1 MTSVFPR
8 VHEPLARHH
17 SAMNLVPHQ
26 TKPSRAALR
35 SALAA
40 LGLLLPLTLG
50 ACSGLNGQ
58 SDGVSARG
66 FGSLPLRSSGDEGQY
81 TAGLE
86 GITKSYVRDIS
97 AQELTLAGLDNLTKV
112 DGSLFLNQDTNGHI
126 LLASRSGQAV
136 SLDLPRRGSNRG
148 WARFT
153 AEAVR
158 SAKVLS
164 PRLASLDREDIYE
177 AVFDGYMSRLDKH
190 SRYWTPKQAQVLWEQ
205 LLGFGGIGIN
215 LEFTD
220 SGVKVLKVIRN
231 SPAERAGLQ
240 AGDLIVGIDGVSL
253 NVNVPEQDTL
263 SRLRGEVGSQVTLSI
278 NRGGRLMSRR
288 LVREQVVPQTVDAGI
303 SDGIL
308 YLEISGF
315 AKSTAEDVAY
325 SILVAQQQVGGR
337 LRGIILDL
345 RENPGG
351 LLPAATIISDLFLR
365 EGLIVSTRGRS
376 ADANQEFYAEKEDI
390 SGGAPIVVLV
400 NGNSASA
407 AEILAAALQDNRRA
421 VVVGSSSYGKGSV
434 QTNIRLPNDGRMSVT
449 LAEFFGPAGLPLNTV
464 GVTPALCTTAP
475 VVSPQKR
482 LSLLASGRLD
492 SPLPTA
498 AAHLRSE
505 GYQARELVRNYCPPK
520 DGLDPDDLAFAK
532 ALLQQPA
539 YYTYALG
546 LSNPNRR

>member
-1 MTSVFPR
+1 MAFSFRTSDGLSHFIKTQGHDRQPG
-8 VHEPLARHH
+8 PKLLAR
-17 SAMNLVPHQ
+17 
-26 TKPSRAALR
+26 TKSLAKLAL
-35 SALAA
+35 LPLA
-40 LGLLLPLTLG
+40 LGLS
-50 ACSGLNGQ
+50 ACTSMHPSGLSAASGPSFGGQ
-58 SDGVSARG
+58 
-66 FGSLPLRSSGDEGQY
+66 PLRGVNDEGQFV
-81 TAGLE
+81 AGLE

-97 AQELTLAGLDNLTKV
+97 AQELTLAGLSNLAQV

-126 LLASRSGQAV
+126 LLASRTGQAV
-136 SLDLPRRGSNRG
+136 SLDLPRRSSNRS

-153 AEAVR
+153 AEAVK

-215 LEFTD
+215 LEFTNA
-220 SGVKVLKVIRN
+220 GVKVLKVIRN

-240 AGDLIVGIDGVSL
+240 AGDLIIGIDGVSL
-253 NVNVPEQDTL
+253 DVSAPEQETL
-263 SRLRGEVGSQVTLSI
+263 NKLRGEVGSKVSLTI
-278 NRGGRLMSRR
+278 NRSGQVLTRR

-303 SDGIL
+303 ADGIL

-315 AKSTAEDVAY
+315 AKSTPEDVAY
-325 SILVAQQQVGGR
+325 SILVAQKQVGGR
-337 LRGIILDL
+337 LNGIILDL

-351 LLPAATIISDLFLR
+351 LLPAATIISDLFLKQ
-365 EGLIVSTRGRS
+365 GLIVSTRGRS
-376 ADANQEFYAEKEDI
+376 EDANQEFYAEKEDI
-390 SGGAPIVVLV
+390 SGGAPIVVMV

-449 LAEFFGPAGLPLNTV
+449 LAEFFGPSGLPLNTV

-475 VVSPQKR
+475 VAAPEQR
-482 LSLLASGRLD
+482 LAMLASGQLD
-492 SPLPTA
+492 SPVPKA
-498 AAHLRSE
+498 AAHLRAE
-505 GYQARELVRNYCPPK
+505 GRAAREVVRHYCPPK
-520 DGLDPDDLAFAK
+520 EGFDPDDLSFAK
-532 ALLQQPA
+532 ALLQRPA
-539 YYTYALG
+539 YYNYALG
-546 LSNPNRR
+546 LSDPNRH

>member
-1 MTSVFPR
+1 MTSAFHR
-8 VHEPLARHH
+8 VHEPFDKHSTSARQPDLF
-17 SAMNLVPHQ
+17 A
-26 TKPSRAALR
+26 AALR
-35 SALAA
+35 RLSQAWPALLLTLPLALA
-40 LGLLLPLTLG
+40 G
-50 ACSGLNGQ
+50 CSSLNNG
-58 SDGVSARG
+58 SDGLANRG
-66 FGSLPLRSSGDEGQY
+66 FGALPLRGDSDEGQY
-81 TAGLE
+81 VAGLE
-86 GITKSYVRDIS
+86 GITKSYVRDIG
-97 AQELTLAGLDNLTKV
+97 AQELTLAGLDNLAKV
-112 DGSLFLNQDTNGHI
+112 DGSLFLNQDTSGHI
-126 LLASRSGQAV
+126 LLASRNGQAV
-136 SLDLPRRGSNRG
+136 SLDMPRRGSNRG

-153 AEAVR
+153 ADAVR

-220 SGVKVLKVIRN
+220 AGVKVLKVISN

-253 NVNVPEQDTL
+253 DVNAPEQDTL
-263 SRLRGEVGSQVTLSI
+263 SRLRGEVGSQVTLTI
-278 NRGGRLMSRR
+278 NRGGRQLSRR
-288 LVREQVVPQTVDAGI
+288 LTREQVVPQTVDAGI
-303 SDGIL
+303 SEGIL

-449 LAEFFGPAGLPLNTV
+449 LAEFFGPSGLPLNTV
-464 GVTPALCTTAP
+464 GVAPALCTTAP
-475 VVSPQKR
+475 VVSPQRR
-482 LSLLASGRLD
+482 LALLAAGQLD
-492 SPLPTA
+492 SPLPSA
-498 AAHLRSE
+498 AAHLRAE
-505 GYQARELVRNYCPPK
+505 GRQARELVRHYCPPK

-546 LSNPNRR
+546 LSDPNRR